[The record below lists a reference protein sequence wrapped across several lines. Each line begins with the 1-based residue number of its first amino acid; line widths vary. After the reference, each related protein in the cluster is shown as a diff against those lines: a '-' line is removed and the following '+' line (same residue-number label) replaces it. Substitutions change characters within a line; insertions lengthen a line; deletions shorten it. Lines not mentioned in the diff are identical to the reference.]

1 MYRDE
6 LYGFIVWILHE
17 LQCCRKEECILQ
29 TQRIGQNIM
38 LEYFTI
44 FMLPNLSKTK
54 KKTMNIA
61 QRSHFD
67 RSCRSVHVTR
77 ACKQAPLAH
86 S

>member
-1 MYRDE
+1 
-6 LYGFIVWILHE
+6 
-17 LQCCRKEECILQ
+17 
-29 TQRIGQNIM
+29 M

-44 FMLPNLSKTK
+44 FMLPNLSKTE

-67 RSCRSVHVTR
+67 RSFRSVHVTR

-86 S
+86 SWADNELNVTSRLQQPDFSSHWDNAIPVGATSPPV